1 MQNPINDQVIDFY
14 QALFKRLFFE
24 PFSAQ
29 ITERLKRNTVSR
41 QIEETAD
48 AASQSLTRFFNNERL
63 MQDQVATI
71 LSSFEVMK
79 EAIKLEDV
87 SNPRVTPESIIE
99 ARLKNLSCPETLCQD
114 RYEAIFGIALNSA
127 VQVLMLVGPVM
138 AEWKKLNFSS
148 TFEPPRRVT
157 NRLNQFSEQ
166 LDALKSSGQSAK
178 DEEYDLTY
186 RDHLLQRFFRVE
198 AGTVQMTTNLAVDL
212 RDLFVMPRVL
222 ERPKLQKPEDGMML
236 DAATMMD
243 LAAARRIFFD
253 KDESGGQVKEK
264 AKENNGI
271 AAIEQVRN
279 SKRTVIIGTPGGGK
293 SNPTLLSIAVCTAR
307 TSAERLPEAKR
318 TKAFR

>member
-1 MQNPINDQVIDFY
+1 MPNSINDQVIDFY
-14 QALFKRLFFE
+14 QLLFRRIFFE
-24 PFSAQ
+24 PFSGQ

-41 QIEETAD
+41 QVEETAD

-63 MQDQVATI
+63 EQEQVATI
-71 LSSFEVMK
+71 LSSFEIIK
-79 EAIKLEDV
+79 ESIKLEDV

-99 ARLKNLSCPETLCQD
+99 ARLKGLSCPASLCHD
-114 RYEAIFGIALNSA
+114 RYEAIFGIALNSV

-166 LDALKSSGQSAK
+166 LEALKSSGQSAQ
-178 DEEYDLTY
+178 DEEYELTY

-198 AGTVQMTTNLAVDL
+198 AGTVQMTTNLSVDL
-212 RDLFVMPRVL
+212 RDLFVMPRLL
-222 ERPKLQKPEDGMML
+222 ERPKLKKTDDGMML

-253 KDESGGQVKEK
+253 KDNSDGQIKQK
-264 AKENNGI
+264 AKENKDIPTVEYIKNNKRI
-271 AAIEQVRN
+271 A
-279 SKRTVIIGTPGGGK
+279 IIGTPGGGK
-293 SNPTLLSIAVCTAR
+293 STLLEWLQLQVA
-307 TSAERLPEAKR
+307 
-318 TKAFR
+318 